1 MKEFIKRS
9 ISGIFFVLIIL
20 VAIRVHIFSLFF
32 LFLIILIF
40 SLNEFYNLL
49 YKLKFHPYKFFGVFA
64 AAIMLSINFLVASN
78 ILDHK
83 FLLLNLFIISS
94 FPVIPLFYH
103 KGNFV
108 QSWATTLLGWI
119 YILIPLSI
127 LSFISQITG
136 KYEAEL
142 IMSIFIII
150 WVFDSF
156 AYISGTLLGKH
167 KMFPG
172 ISPKKS
178 WEGFAGGLV
187 LTLGLTF
194 FLSPYV
200 VVLSMNEWLF
210 LSLIIVV
217 TGTLG
222 DLIESAIKR
231 NAGVKDS
238 GRFMPGHG
246 GFLDRFDS
254 LLFALPFIYIYLI
267 FIVK

>member
-1 MKEFIKRS
+1 MKEFFKRS
-9 ISGIFFVLIIL
+9 ISGIFFVFIIL
-20 VAIRVHIFSLFF
+20 VAIRVHIFSLYF
-32 LFLIILIF
+32 LLLIILIF

-64 AAIMLSINFLVASN
+64 AAIIFSINFVVASN
-78 ILDHK
+78 LLDYK
-83 FLLLNLFIISS
+83 FLLINLFIISS
-94 FPVIPLFYH
+94 FPVIPLLYY

-119 YILIPLSI
+119 YILIPLSV

-136 KYEAEL
+136 KYEPEL

-150 WVFDSF
+150 WAFDSF
-156 AYISGTLLGKH
+156 AYISGTLFGKH

-187 LTLGLTF
+187 FTLGLTF
-194 FLSPYV
+194 FLSPFV
-200 VVLSMNEWLF
+200 EILSMYQWLL
-210 LSLIIVV
+210 LSLIIVL

-254 LLFALPFIYIYLI
+254 LLFALPFVYLYLI
-267 FIVK
+267 FIIK

>member
-1 MKEFIKRS
+1 MKEFIRRS
-9 ISGIFFVLIIL
+9 ISGIFFVFIIL
-20 VAIRVHIFSLFF
+20 VAIRVHIYSLY
-32 LFLIILIF
+32 LLLLIILIF

-49 YKLKFHPYKFFGVFA
+49 YKIKFHPYKFFGVFA
-64 AAIMLSINFLVASN
+64 AAIIFSLNFLVASN
-78 ILDHK
+78 LLDHK
-83 FLLLNLFIISS
+83 FLLFNLLIISS
-94 FPVIPLFYH
+94 FPLIPLFYH
-103 KGNFV
+103 RGNFV

-119 YILIPLSI
+119 YILIPLTA
-127 LSFISQITG
+127 LAFISQISG
-136 KYEAEL
+136 RYEFEL

-150 WVFDSF
+150 WGFDSF

-178 WEGFAGGLV
+178 WEGFAGGLI

-194 FLSPYV
+194 FLSSYV
-200 VVLSMNEWLF
+200 VVLSIYEWLF
-210 LSLIIVV
+210 LSLIIVI

-254 LLFALPFIYIYLI
+254 LLFAVPFVYLYLL
-267 FIVK
+267 FIIT